1 MGKIY
6 RTFNFSEAMVIIDNA
21 DADSVWCV
29 DMSERVLTKHSLGSR
44 VSFNILII

>member
-6 RTFNFSEAMVIIDNA
+6 RTFNFSEAMVTIDN
-21 DADSVWCV
+21 ADSVWCV